1 MNVHSKLHFTDD
13 RTQLLQHS
21 LKQNSQE
28 DFIDNSNVA
37 LRDKFP
43 NVFERI
49 LKVVLEKV
57 DINDYKKQE
66 MLNNGLKKYIKAG
79 DSTNSAESVN
89 QKRVYCICRKSK
101 RRGMIGCDFCE
112 EWFHPDCLSLS
123 IDEANAL
130 TEVTWK
136 CPVCE
141 GTAIIDY
148 QNEKNTMHSEI
159 NKDNIPSKEMLNE
172 EKSTNNKTN
181 EPSKRLKVNVG
192 PGEWLWLVGDQLVA
206 PTKEELLKERDH
218 STKRALFT

>member
-1 MNVHSKLHFTDD
+1 MDTPNSNESSNVEQMDVSESVNKDVSNIDNPEQTQETQSLEKMTRKVYECSSCKERFTNTDNLNAHSKLHFTDD

-89 QKRVYCICRKSK
+89 QKR
-101 RRGMIGCDFCE
+101 G
-112 EWFHPDCLSLS
+112 
-123 IDEANAL
+123 
-130 TEVTWK
+130 
-136 CPVCE
+136 
-141 GTAIIDY
+141 
-148 QNEKNTMHSEI
+148 
-159 NKDNIPSKEMLNE
+159 
-172 EKSTNNKTN
+172 KT
-181 EPSKRLKVNVG
+181 
-192 PGEWLWLVGDQLVA
+192 
-206 PTKEELLKERDH
+206 
-218 STKRALFT
+218 